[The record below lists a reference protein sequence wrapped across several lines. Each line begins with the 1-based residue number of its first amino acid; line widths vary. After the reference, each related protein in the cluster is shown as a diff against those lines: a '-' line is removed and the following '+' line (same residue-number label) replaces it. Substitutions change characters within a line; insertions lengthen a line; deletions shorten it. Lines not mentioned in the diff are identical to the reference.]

1 MSLVS
6 DVWSA
11 VLVWVRGS
19 DTSAMGGGGG
29 ASSVGV
35 VASSE
40 GVLGLPLATAE
51 WACEALGVNTDVP
64 QVRPLSLSIHNRII
78 PLAYPAGQHDTTWPP
93 SHAEF
98 RSHSGTVALTDA
110 GTACSNAR
118 STNRPLHTAV
128 FTRDVVLTT

>member
-6 DVWSA
+6 DVWSE

-19 DTSAMGGGGG
+19 DNSAMGGSGG

-35 VASSE
+35 GSSE

-64 QVRPLSLSIHNRII
+64 QVRSLSLSTHNRTVHA
-78 PLAYPAGQHDTTWPP
+78 LGQPDCMTQVTQHGHHLTQRLT
-93 SHAEF
+93 A
-98 RSHSGTVALTDA
+98 TVELTDTGA
-110 GTACSNAR
+110 ACSNAR
-118 STNRPLHTAV
+118 STTRPLHTAA

>member
-6 DVWSA
+6 VVWSD

-19 DTSAMGGGGG
+19 DNSAMGGGGG

-35 VASSE
+35 VGSSE

-64 QVRPLSLSIHNRII
+64 QVRSLSLSTHIR
-78 PLAYPAGQHDTTWPP
+78 TV
-93 SHAEF
+93 HAL
-98 RSHSGTVALTDA
+98 G
-110 GTACSNAR
+110 
-118 STNRPLHTAV
+118 
-128 FTRDVVLTT
+128 

>member
-78 PLAYPAGQHDTTWPP
+78 PLAYPVNMTQHGHPLTQSFAATVAQWHSQTLGQHAATRAQPI
-93 SHAEF
+93 
-98 RSHSGTVALTDA
+98 ALCILP
-110 GTACSNAR
+110 CSLAM
-118 STNRPLHTAV
+118 S
-128 FTRDVVLTT
+128 F